1 VAVLA
6 IKLFIEVIKK
16 YGFKPWGYYRIVAGV
31 ILLLYFSLNK

>member
-1 VAVLA
+1 
-6 IKLFIEVIKK
+6 VIKK